1 MPSNLSILAQQLQNA
16 VLDQTGRR
24 VWNLAVE
31 ISAEQVVLRGT
42 SSSFYAKQ
50 LAQESVMRMLPAV
63 RLVNAINVAA

>member
-1 MPSNLSILAQQLQNA
+1 VPTNLSILAQQLRSA

-31 ISAEQVVLRGT
+31 ISAESVVLRGN

-50 LAQESVMRMLPAV
+50 LAQESVRRMLPAL